1 MKGFKKCANGHW
13 YKEDLAQCPYPPCTG
28 QGNSLG
34 NNTLVTDTNSENEE
48 KTGVFSPRFS
58 ENADN
63 NKTMVVGEKKPIR
76 NVSQKANVVP
86 ISSNTQYE
94 EEFEE
99 ETESG
104 SVVVKKEQRSNRRLV
119 GWLVTYSIDPLG
131 IDYKIYEGRN
141 LIGRD
146 ADCQITV
153 NDKKISGKHAIIVF
167 RADKYKIKDE
177 LSSHGT
183 FVNGEDIEEE
193 TVELHDG
200 DIIKLGDTVFKFKT
214 SF

>member
-13 YKEDLAQCPYPPCTG
+13 YKEDLAQCPYPPCNGTENSSNAPRVSE
-28 QGNSLG
+28 GND
-34 NNTLVTDTNSENEE
+34 N
-48 KTGVFSPRFS
+48 KTVPVFPEYS
-58 ENADN
+58 ENADGD
-63 NKTMVVGEKKPIR
+63 KTISVGEKKPAK
-76 NVSQKANVVP
+76 NVVSKANVIPV
-86 ISSNTQYE
+86 SSKTSFE

-99 ETESG
+99 EMEG
-104 SVVVKKEQRSNRRLV
+104 GNVVVKKEQRSNRRLV

-131 IDYKIYEGRN
+131 IDYKLYEGRN
-141 LIGRD
+141 VVGRD
-146 ADCQITV
+146 ADSQITV
-153 NDKKISGKHAIIVF
+153 NDKTVSGKHATILF

-200 DIIKLGDTVFKFKT
+200 DIVKLGDTVFKFKT